1 LHVSR
6 AKISVLQNAPPCGE
20 KQGAI
25 FVSIRRAIR
34 CRLSARMKT
43 ILLPLVALLASGVAA
58 FSESVIAPGAKLEKL
73 AGDFA
78 FTEGATCDKNG
89 NVFFVD
95 QPNDRIMEWSV
106 NGKLST
112 FMQPSGY
119 ANGMMFGADGNL
131 IACADEHNQLW
142 SIAPD
147 KTVTVLVTNCEGKYL
162 NGPNDVWIAPNGS
175 MYLTDPFY
183 KRKWWDHTTMAL
195 TNQPVFYLSPDRTK
209 LFPVANDLKKP
220 NGITGTPD
228 GKTLYV
234 ADIQGDKTWRYDI
247 LPDGSLTNKTLAI
260 AKGSDGMTIDEKGDL
275 VMCATG
281 QTNGVSIFN
290 PAGKLIDHIDVPE
303 KWSANVCF
311 GGKDRKTLFITASTS
326 LYSIRMNVKGANP
339 AK

>member
-1 LHVSR
+1 
-6 AKISVLQNAPPCGE
+6 
-20 KQGAI
+20 
-25 FVSIRRAIR
+25 
-34 CRLSARMKT
+34 MKL
-43 ILLPLVALLASGVAA
+43 ILILMAALLTSAVAA
-58 FSESVIAPGAKLEKL
+58 SAESVIAPGAKLQKL

-95 QPNDRIMEWSV
+95 QPNDRIMEWTV
-106 NGKLST
+106 DGKLST
-112 FMQPSGY
+112 FMQPSGH
-119 ANGMMFGADGNL
+119 ANGMMFDANGNL

-147 KTVTVLVTNCEGKYL
+147 KTVTVLVTNYEGKYL
-162 NGPNDVWIAPNGS
+162 NGPNDVWIAPNGG

-183 KRKWWDHTTMAL
+183 RRQWWDHTMMAL
-195 TNQPVFYLSPDRTK
+195 TNQPVFYLSPDRQR

-234 ADIQGDKTWRYDI
+234 ADIQGDQTWRYDI
-247 LPDGSLTNKTLAI
+247 LPDGSLTNKTLAVM
-260 AKGSDGMTIDEKGDL
+260 KGSDGMTIDENGDL

-281 QTNGVSIFN
+281 RTNGVSVFD
-290 PAGKLIDHIDVPE
+290 PSGKLIDHIDVPE

-311 GGKDRKTLFITASTS
+311 GGKDRRTLFITASTS
-326 LYSIRMNVKGANP
+326 LYSIHMNVKGANP
-339 AK
+339 EK